1 MGNMSYCR
9 FENTLADL
17 QDCQQALNSIYE
29 DVAEMSR
36 YEKNSVVELVAL
48 CKQISDEW
56 GIDEVQEII
65 DNDDAIPEQYKNG
78 E

>member
-1 MGNMSYCR
+1 MSYCR

-65 DNDDAIPEQYKNG
+65 DNDDAIICK
-78 E
+78 

>member
-1 MGNMSYCR
+1 MSNMSYCR

>member
-1 MGNMSYCR
+1 MPNMSYCR
-9 FENTLADL
+9 FENTLRDL
-17 QDCQQALNSIYE
+17 EDCQSALHRIYD
-29 DVAEMSR
+29 DVDEMSR

-56 GIDEVQEII
+56 GVDEVQEII
-65 DNDDAIPEQYKNG
+65 DNAKVEDNG

>member
-65 DNDDAIPEQYKNG
+65 DNDDAIICK
-78 E
+78 